1 MIRYSEEQ
9 HILGM
14 FLTQIVWL

>member
-9 HILGM
+9 PILGM